1 MPEVVV
7 LQGSFKLPSKMLT
20 NICRGAFKNY
30 VDRKGWLVS
39 QMSRK
44 LLVHDLFLSTSLVY
58 KGWENWDEIIC
69 GSPLAI

>member
-30 VDRKGWLVS
+30 VDRKGWVDGQS
-39 QMSRK
+39 N
-44 LLVHDLFLSTSLVY
+44 VYTYYVNGIFLFTLFVY
-58 KGWENWDEIIC
+58 KR
-69 GSPLAI
+69 